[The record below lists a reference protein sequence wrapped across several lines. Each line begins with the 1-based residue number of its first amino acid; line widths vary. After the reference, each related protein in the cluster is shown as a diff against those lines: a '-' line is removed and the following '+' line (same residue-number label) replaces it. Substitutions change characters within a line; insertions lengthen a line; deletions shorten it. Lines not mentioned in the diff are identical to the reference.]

1 MLEEAN
7 LKADRLLNQLLPS
20 YVANELKMGR
30 PVPPKLFSQATVLF
44 SDIVG
49 FTKLCSSS
57 TPLEVVNMLNG
68 IYTGFDEKIREH
80 NSYKVETVSGIFL
93 FIFLF
98 LKVPLLSK
106 IFCVLGNFF

>member
-7 LKADRLLNQLLPS
+7 VKADRLLNQLLPK

-30 PVPPKLFSQATVLF
+30 PVAPKLFNSATVIF

-49 FTKLCSSS
+49 FTKLCSTS

-68 IYTGFDEKIREH
+68 IYTGFDERIQKH
-80 NSYKVETVSGIFL
+80 GAYKVRS
-93 FIFLF
+93 
-98 LKVPLLSK
+98 
-106 IFCVLGNFF
+106 NN